1 MKFRCPN
8 KWTPKNKYNKPQ
20 LQVMEGQ
27 DFDADEHD
35 CMPGPY
41 SFLGMVFLRN
51 CQILV
56 EQNPSSPS
64 TDIYWAVRN
73 KILKEMGVD
82 GTMLNAEDQFKKKEV
97 IRALKPYNQLQHTLL
112 RERRKYI
119 PTDL

>member
-1 MKFRCPN
+1 MKFRCLN
-8 KWTPKNKYNKPQ
+8 KWTPKDKNDKPQ

-27 DFDADEHD
+27 DFGADKHH
-35 CMPGPY
+35 CIPGPY

-73 KILKEMGVD
+73 KILMKMGVD
-82 GTMLNAEDQFKKKEV
+82 ETMLNAEDQFKKKEV
-97 IRALKPYNQLQHTLL
+97 IRALKPYNQLHHTLL
-112 RERRKYI
+112 RKRRKYI